1 VNFKSF
7 DVVKGI
13 IGREKVIQ
21 MVVESNNRTLM
32 PLLVAIFQ
40 FQNLSTIGFIEPSM
54 VDDEKSVFGAM
65 TSNEATLQG
74 LLKNE
79 MFSFHHLHVKPKDC
93 LLSIT

>member
-13 IGREKVIQ
+13 IGRVKVIQ
-21 MVVESNNRTLM
+21 MVVESNNRALM

-54 VDDEKSVFGAM
+54 VDDEKSIFGAM
-65 TSNEATLQG
+65 TSNEAICKG
-74 LLKNE
+74 
-79 MFSFHHLHVKPKDC
+79 C
-93 LLSIT
+93 